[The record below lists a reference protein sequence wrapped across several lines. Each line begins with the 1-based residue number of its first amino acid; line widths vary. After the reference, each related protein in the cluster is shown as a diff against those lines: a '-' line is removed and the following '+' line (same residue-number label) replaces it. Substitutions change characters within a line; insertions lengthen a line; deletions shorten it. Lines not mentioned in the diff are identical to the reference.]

1 MASVGL
7 LINAVL
13 AIPLVIL
20 QRWWLRRK
28 GTTGPA
34 PVSSV
39 QWCSCLWAALRRA
52 LLPSLMV
59 YQCHRR
65 DVPNH
70 FHCQPSRRISRE

>member
-7 LINAVL
+7 LINAIL

-28 GTTGPA
+28 GTTGSA

-39 QWCSCLWAALRRA
+39 
-52 LLPSLMV
+52 
-59 YQCHRR
+59 
-65 DVPNH
+65 
-70 FHCQPSRRISRE
+70 

>member
-39 QWCSCLWAALRRA
+39 
-52 LLPSLMV
+52 
-59 YQCHRR
+59 
-65 DVPNH
+65 
-70 FHCQPSRRISRE
+70 